1 MTHRPTP
8 QQPLDDG
15 WLSRAACRD
24 SDARLFTD
32 PQGPDDVRKAM
43 ATCNTCSVRA
53 ACLAAALRH
62 SIEADVGIWGGT
74 TEQTRRQIRAGRL
87 ITEQALNPD
96 GKRCA
101 EPEKG
106 RVNGSLRGKQTG
118 SKVAQAR
125 PVTRLPAPETTVALD
140 KHGDYVSA
148 DQRVLIFRIHG
159 ERPWALAIDDRFIT
173 TTPTVTEARR
183 IAWTTL
189 HDDDRQASRSEPAR
203 EARQIV
209 APVEPRRR

>member
-1 MTHRPTP
+1 MTLRPTP

-62 SIEADVGIWGGT
+62 SAEADVGIWGGT
-74 TEQTRRQIRAGRL
+74 TERTRRQIRAGRL
-87 ITEQALNPD
+87 TTDQAVDPD
-96 GKRCA
+96 GKRCP
-101 EPEKG
+101 EPGKG
-106 RVNGSLRGKQTG
+106 RVNGSVRGKQT
-118 SKVAQAR
+118 SAKVAPAR
-125 PVTRLPAPETTVALD
+125 PTPRLPAPEITVALD

-148 DQRVLIFRIHG
+148 DRRVLIFRIHG
-159 ERPWALAIDDRFIT
+159 ERPWALAIDDRFVT
-173 TTPTVTEARR
+173 TTLNVTEARR
-183 IAWTTL
+183 IAWATL
-189 HDDDRQASRSEPAR
+189 HDDRETVLSEPA
-203 EARQIV
+203 ARQAI
-209 APVEPRRR
+209 APVQPPRRR

>member
-1 MTHRPTP
+1 MTGRPTP

-32 PQGPDDVRKAM
+32 PRGPDDVRKAM

-53 ACLAAALRH
+53 NCLGAALRH
-62 SIEADVGIWGGT
+62 SAEADVGIWGGT
-74 TEQTRRQIRAGRL
+74 TERTRRQIRTGRL
-87 ITEQALNPD
+87 TTGQALNPD
-96 GKRCA
+96 GKRCP

-106 RVNGSLRGKQTG
+106 RVNGSVREKQTS
-118 SKVAQAR
+118 SKVAPAQ
-125 PVTRLPAPETTVALD
+125 PTPRLPVPETTVALD

-148 DQRVLIFRIHG
+148 DRRVLVFRIHG
-159 ERPWALAIDDRFIT
+159 NRPWALAIDDRFIT

-183 IAWTTL
+183 IAWATL
-189 HDDDRQASRSEPAR
+189 HDDRQASRYEP
-203 EARQIV
+203 EASQVIPP
-209 APVEPRRR
+209 AQPRRR